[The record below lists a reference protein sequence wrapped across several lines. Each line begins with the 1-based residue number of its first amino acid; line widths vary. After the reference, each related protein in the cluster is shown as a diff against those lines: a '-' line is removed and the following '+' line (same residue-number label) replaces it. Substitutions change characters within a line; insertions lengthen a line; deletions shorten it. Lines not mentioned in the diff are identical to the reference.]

1 MLTHVRAWNPTSV
14 NQPLEQTCRQLLT
27 ASPHTLSEPLWPF
40 IIVLW
45 VFFFCYKPTAERLH
59 CFSLKCSLKWLLM
72 HTHAYPRL
80 NPPLPT
86 KEIKSI
92 TLSSQS
98 SDEHSHFTPVLSG
111 RDLNRPR
118 LWALRGPQVGSSRV
132 TDWFLQGIGH
142 MESLEWPLAWNLAL
156 WRGVGAQGLGGTDQ
170 QRLCWCLVWGG
181 QAVSR
186 TRPLCTIG
194 SSWGV
199 VDELGKLGL
208 GWSGGGRRVA

>member
-1 MLTHVRAWNPTSV
+1 
-14 NQPLEQTCRQLLT
+14 
-27 ASPHTLSEPLWPF
+27 
-40 IIVLW
+40 
-45 VFFFCYKPTAERLH
+45 
-59 CFSLKCSLKWLLM
+59 
-72 HTHAYPRL
+72 
-80 NPPLPT
+80 
-86 KEIKSI
+86 
-92 TLSSQS
+92 
-98 SDEHSHFTPVLSG
+98 
-111 RDLNRPR
+111 
-118 LWALRGPQVGSSRV
+118 
-132 TDWFLQGIGH
+132 